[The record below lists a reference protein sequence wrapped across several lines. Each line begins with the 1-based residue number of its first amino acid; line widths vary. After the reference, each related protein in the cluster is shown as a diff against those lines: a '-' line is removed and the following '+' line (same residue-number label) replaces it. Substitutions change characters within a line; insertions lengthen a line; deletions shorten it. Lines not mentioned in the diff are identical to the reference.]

1 MELVDSYANGTKTAG
16 KICKNYINNSEK
28 YTRVRLLPCSFLVF
42 VITYYD
48 ELAMPSTRKDNE
60 KMKTFS
66 ITDTGVMRKMNQD
79 YCFSSDSPVGNLPNL
94 YIVCDGM
101 GGHKAG
107 DYASRYTVERI
118 VASVSRSQ
126 QTEPIGILKEAIK
139 KANEILILEAQ
150 SDSDKN
156 GMGTTV
162 VAATII
168 GHRLYLANVGDSRL
182 YVINETIKQIS
193 KDHSYVAEMIRMG
206 RFTPDDERIKTKK
219 NLITRAVGAAQ
230 KVKPDFFELDLKEKD
245 IVLMCTDGLSN
256 MVTDE
261 RIRQIVLLSN
271 DTKEIAKTLVDEANK
286 NGGQDNITV
295 LVIKPYF

>member
-1 MELVDSYANGTKTAG
+1 MMN
-16 KICKNYINNSEK
+16 
-28 YTRVRLLPCSFLVF
+28 LLCLG
-42 VITYYD
+42 
-48 ELAMPSTRKDNE
+48 MPSARKDSE
-60 KMKTFS
+60 EMRTFS
-66 ITDTGVMRKMNQD
+66 LTDTGVLRNMNQD
-79 YCFSSDSPVGNLPNL
+79 YCFSSDAPVGNLPNL

-107 DYASRYTVERI
+107 EYASRYTVERI

-126 QTEPIGILKEAIK
+126 FTEPIRILKDAIK
-139 KANEILILEAQ
+139 KANEILVVESQ
-150 SDSDKN
+150 EDPEKK

-168 GHRLYLANVGDSRL
+168 DHRLYLANVGDSRL
-182 YVINETIKQIS
+182 YVINEKIKQIS

-219 NLITRAVGAAQ
+219 NVITRAIGAME
-230 KVKPDFFELDLKEKD
+230 KVRPDFFELDLKGKD
-245 IVLMCTDGLSN
+245 TVLMCTDGLTN

-261 RIRQIVLLSN
+261 RIHQIVISSN
-271 DTKEIAKTLVDEANK
+271 DTEVIAKTLVDEANK

-295 LVIKPYF
+295 LVAKPYFNEVKEC

>member
-1 MELVDSYANGTKTAG
+1 MCLFDT
-16 KICKNYINNSEK
+16 
-28 YTRVRLLPCSFLVF
+28 
-42 VITYYD
+42 VITH
-48 ELAMPSTRKDNE
+48 LAIPSTRKDNE
-60 KMKTFS
+60 EMRTFS

-79 YCFSSDSPVGNLPNL
+79 YCFSSDVPVGNLPNL
-94 YIVCDGM
+94 YVVCDGM

-107 DYASRYTVERI
+107 EYASRYTVERI

-126 QTEPIGILKEAIK
+126 YEEPIRILKEAIK
-139 KANEILILEAQ
+139 KANEILVIEAKEDPEK
-150 SDSDKN
+150 S

-168 GHRLYLANVGDSRL
+168 DRRLYLANVGDSRL
-182 YVINETIKQIS
+182 YVANETMKQIS

-219 NLITRAVGAAQ
+219 NVITRAVGAAE
-230 KVKPDFFELDLKEKD
+230 KVKPDFFEVDLKEGD
-245 IVLMCTDGLSN
+245 TVLICTDGLSN

-261 RIRQIVLLSN
+261 RMHQIILLSN
-271 DTKEIAKTLVDEANK
+271 DAEETARTLVNEANK

-295 LVIKPYF
+295 LIIKPYFNEVKEC

>member
-1 MELVDSYANGTKTAG
+1 M
-16 KICKNYINNSEK
+16 
-28 YTRVRLLPCSFLVF
+28 R
-42 VITYYD
+42 
-48 ELAMPSTRKDNE
+48 
-60 KMKTFS
+60 TFS
-66 ITDTGVMRKMNQD
+66 LTDTGVLRNMNQD
-79 YCFSSDSPVGNLPNL
+79 YCFSSDAPVGNLPNL

-107 DYASRYTVERI
+107 EYASRYTVERI

-126 QTEPIGILKEAIK
+126 FTEPVRILKDAIK
-139 KANEILILEAQ
+139 KANEILVVEAQ
-150 SDSDKN
+150 EDPEKK

-168 GHRLYLANVGDSRL
+168 DHRLYLANVGDSRL
-182 YVINETIKQIS
+182 YVINEKIKQVS

-219 NLITRAVGAAQ
+219 NVITRAVGAME

-245 IVLMCTDGLSN
+245 TVLMCTDGLSN

-261 RIRQIVLLSN
+261 RIHQIVLSMQ
-271 DTKEIAKTLVDEANK
+271 DTESIAVALVNEANK

-295 LVIKPYF
+295 LVAKPDFNEVKEC